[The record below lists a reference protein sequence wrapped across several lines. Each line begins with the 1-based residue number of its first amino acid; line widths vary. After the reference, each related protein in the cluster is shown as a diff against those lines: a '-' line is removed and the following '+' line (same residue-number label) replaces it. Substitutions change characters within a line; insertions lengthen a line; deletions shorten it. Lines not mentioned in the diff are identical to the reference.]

1 MSDHRIE
8 LADHAMCACGHRADE
23 HAFDG
28 WDDDCIGDSD
38 CIIDGCG
45 CEAFDLVGPPHLGIV
60 R

>member
-28 WDDDCIGDSD
+28 WDDDCI
-38 CIIDGCG
+38 IAGCG
-45 CEAFDLVGPPHLGIV
+45 CEAFDLVGPPHLGVV